1 MSHHNLLST
10 WLIDFDVSVVLLVA
24 ATSLFKIT
32 LLTWFWVYQ
41 VLLSISKS
49 RLTVC
54 SDHSNCSWK
63 SSGILIVV
71 SDDHSS
77 S

>member
-10 WLIDFDVSVVLLVA
+10 WLIDFDISVVLLVA

-49 RLTVC
+49 RLTIC
-54 SDHSNCSWK
+54 SDNSNCSWE

-71 SDDHSS
+71 SNDHSS